1 MVAQKAVFKQFY
13 TRYEHFHNTS
23 NYYIGCQCPSNR
35 TQIHTIQRTTDVTSI
50 VLLSHVV
57 IASIVTSIV
66 SLSTVRRG

>member
-13 TRYEHFHNTS
+13 TRYEHFNNLKLLHWLPMS
-23 NYYIGCQCPSNR
+23 FKQ